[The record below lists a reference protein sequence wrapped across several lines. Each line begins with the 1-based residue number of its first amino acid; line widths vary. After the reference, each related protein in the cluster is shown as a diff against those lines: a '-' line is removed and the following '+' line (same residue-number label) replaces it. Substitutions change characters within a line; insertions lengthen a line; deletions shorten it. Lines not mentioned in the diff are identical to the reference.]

1 MVEQRDR
8 KYINWRRIYTRR
20 MMVSKQSFE
29 EGYYGGRERYV
40 WNFRHLRRKKET
52 KKENIKWNHEIS
64 VARLILLH
72 QDYLES

>member
-1 MVEQRDR
+1 
-8 KYINWRRIYTRR
+8 
-20 MMVSKQSFE
+20 MVSKQSFE

-40 WNFRHLRRKKET
+40 WNVRHLRRKKET
-52 KKENIKWNHEIS
+52 KKENIKWNHDIS